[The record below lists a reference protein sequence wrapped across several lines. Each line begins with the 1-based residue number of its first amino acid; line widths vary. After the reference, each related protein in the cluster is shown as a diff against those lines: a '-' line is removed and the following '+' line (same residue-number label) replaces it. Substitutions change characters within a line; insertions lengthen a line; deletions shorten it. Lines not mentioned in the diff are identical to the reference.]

1 MAAYTDKSLVYLDE
15 TGCEEFY
22 SPQYV
27 YSKIGVKVD
36 VEVPGRKFTRTNI
49 VAGLLNGKI
58 IGEMLYKTNMNSELF
73 EPYFERIFLPAIPK
87 GSVVIMD
94 NATFHRKNKLKEIA
108 LKFNCTILFLP
119 PYSPDLNPIEKKWA
133 NLKKWLRKNSKLFNS
148 FFDAIMSYFKTN

>member
-1 MAAYTDKSLVYLDE
+1 MTLYSDKPLVYLDE

-27 YSKIGVKVD
+27 YSKIGIKVN
-36 VEVPGRKFTRTNI
+36 VEVPGRKFSRTNI

-73 EPYFERIFLPAIPK
+73 EPYFENIFLPQIPK
-87 GSVVIMD
+87 QSVIIMD
-94 NATFHRKNKLKEIA
+94 NATFHRKNKLRELVKKHEC
-108 LKFNCTILFLP
+108 FILFLP

-133 NLKKWLRKNSKLFNS
+133 NLKKWLRKNSKLSNS
-148 FFDAIMSYFKTN
+148 FFDAILSYFKTN